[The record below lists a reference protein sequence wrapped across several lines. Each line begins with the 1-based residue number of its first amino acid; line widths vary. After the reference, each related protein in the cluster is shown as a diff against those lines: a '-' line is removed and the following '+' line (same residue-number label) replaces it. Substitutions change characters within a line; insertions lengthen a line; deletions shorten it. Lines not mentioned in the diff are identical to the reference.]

1 MYSLSSGMWS
11 EALTSSIQEKYASS
25 KYTEMYHTLYI
36 GLQINN
42 LTKSAA
48 KAAVV
53 AACVSL
59 GHVSSAA
66 MGVIGAYVV
75 ELAPTISVKA
85 IVSTLIPVIS
95 EQVPR
100 ICISMLR
107 YRMKGDLYEN

>member
-1 MYSLSSGMWS
+1 
-11 EALTSSIQEKYASS
+11 
-25 KYTEMYHTLYI
+25 
-36 GLQINN
+36 
-42 LTKSAA
+42 
-48 KAAVV
+48 
-53 AACVSL
+53 
-59 GHVSSAA
+59 